1 MPQTVLLL
9 VRKRDHPV
17 GHAEIVA
24 DGKVVPAVAD
34 DSVDVREDRDVK
46 EVVARLLFSEAR
58 GQLPPQ
64 NRC

>member
-24 DGKVVPAVAD
+24 DGKVVPLSPMIRLMSERIAMLRKSSRACYSAKLVA
-34 DSVDVREDRDVK
+34 S
-46 EVVARLLFSEAR
+46 FH
-58 GQLPPQ
+58 
-64 NRC
+64 